1 MSTTE
6 ITVTDTDEGTEMTEL
21 CPPSLH
27 TLSLYDSVNFLQNQV
42 CFLEKLDFNYILKSY
57 YYFRLL

>member
-27 TLSLYDSVNFLQNQV
+27 TLSLYDPVNFLQNQV
-42 CFLEKLDFNYILKSY
+42 CF
-57 YYFRLL
+57 FRKIRF

>member
-27 TLSLYDSVNFLQNQV
+27 TLSLYDPVNFLQNQV
-42 CFLEKLDFNYILKSY
+42 WFFNKIR
-57 YYFRLL
+57 F

>member
-27 TLSLYDSVNFLQNQV
+27 TLSLYSMIRLIFFKIKYVFLDKIR
-42 CFLEKLDFNYILKSY
+42 F
-57 YYFRLL
+57 

>member
-27 TLSLYDSVNFLQNQV
+27 TLSLYDPVNFLQNQV
-42 CFLEKLDFNYILKSY
+42 WFFKIKLDFNYTIFTL
-57 YYFRLL
+57 